1 MPNPPISFPARFT
14 PVTAIAYVDATG
26 GTEPVTSSKPLPVS
40 LGGGT
45 DNLES
50 GGLPVTGTTMPAGG
64 LGLTGWLSAI
74 YRTCINALPSGTN
87 HIGNVFVDDVPDALT
102 VNGTAT
108 SAANIV
114 SSSTAGF
121 TGGSFQVISAGSA
134 CTITYEQ
141 SNDGVNWSNLPV
153 IVAQTPTTLP
163 ASTST
168 ATGMYAFITSAANVR
183 ARVSTY
189 GSGTVS
195 VALTLKRRA
204 INVSA
209 GSLTASAAAIG
220 SVTVSGT
227 VNQNSAYTDSTTALA
242 SAANFTGTGR
252 PSTLSQY
259 SFFAAAAFAD
269 TAGTLF
275 IDQSLDTGATY
286 QPIASVAVAANTG
299 QQLAVRITGGYT
311 SATLYRVR
319 YVNGA
324 TAQATFRLSSAFSAR

>member
-14 PVTAIAYVDATG
+14 PVSALAYVDSTG
-26 GTEPVTSSKPLPVS
+26 GTEPVTPAKPLPVT
-40 LGGGT
+40 LGTAT
-45 DNLES
+45 DNLEP
-50 GGLPVTGTTMPAGG
+50 GGLPVTGTTLPSGG

-74 YRTCINALPSGTN
+74 YRSCVNALPAGNN
-87 HIGNVFVDDVPDALT
+87 HIGNVFVDDVADALT
-102 VNGTAT
+102 ITGSAT
-108 SAANIV
+108 SAATV
-114 SSSTAGF
+114 LSSSTAGF
-121 TGGSFQVISAGSA
+121 NGGSFQVTSAGSA

-153 IVAQTPTTLP
+153 IVAQTPATLP
-163 ASTST
+163 AATST
-168 ATGMYAFITSAANVR
+168 ATGMFAFITCAANVR
-183 ARVSTY
+183 ARVNTY

-204 INVSA
+204 INASA
-209 GSLTASAAAIG
+209 GSLTAGAAAIG

-227 VNQNSAYTDSTTALA
+227 INQNSAYTDSTTALA
-242 SAANFTGTGR
+242 SAANFTGAGR
-252 PSTLSQY
+252 ASTLSQY
-259 SFFAAAAFAD
+259 SFFAATAFAD

-275 IDQSLDTGATY
+275 IDLSLDTGATY

-299 QQLAVRITGGYT
+299 QQLTVRLTGTYS

-319 YVNGA
+319 YVNAA

>member
-14 PVTAIAYVDATG
+14 PVNAIAYVDSTG
-26 GTEPVTSSKPLPVS
+26 GTEPVTPATPLPVT
-40 LGGGT
+40 LGSGT
-45 DNLES
+45 DNLEA
-50 GGLPVTGTTMPAGG
+50 GGLPITGTVMPSGG

-74 YRTCINALPSGTN
+74 YRSCINALPAGTN

-102 VNGTAT
+102 ISGSAT
-108 SAANIV
+108 SAATVV

-121 TGGSFQVISAGSA
+121 SGGSFQVVSSGSA

-141 SNDGVNWSNLPV
+141 SNDGVTWSNLPV
-153 IVAQTPTTLP
+153 IIAQTPTTVP
-163 ASTST
+163 AATSTS
-168 ATGMYAFITSAANVR
+168 TGMYAFITCAANVR

-195 VALTLKRRA
+195 VALTLKRRT
-204 INVSA
+204 INASA
-209 GSLTASAAAIG
+209 GSLTASSAAIG
-220 SVTVSGT
+220 SVTVSGV
-227 VNQNSAYTDSTTALA
+227 VNTNSAYTDSTTALA
-242 SAANFTGTGR
+242 AAGTFTGTGR

-259 SFFAAAAFAD
+259 SFFTATAFAD

-286 QPIASVAVAANTG
+286 QPIASVAVPANTG
-299 QQLAVRITGGYT
+299 QQLTARVTGSYS

-324 TAQATFRLSSAFSAR
+324 TAQGTFRISSASSAR